1 MDIVGRTIG
10 RYEVQ
15 ELIGEGGMALV
26 YRAFD
31 PEINRSVAM
40 KLLKEEHCE
49 DKERKGRFIKEGKA
63 AGALAH
69 PNIVTVYDVG
79 QIEEQPY
86 MMMELLEG
94 QTLGELLQENKKFS
108 LEAIMEVGIQL
119 GNALD
124 YAHERGIVH
133 RDMKPDNIV
142 LSPDGKSAKVADF
155 GIARF
160 EHQTDKETTQ
170 VGIMLGTPRYMS
182 PEQASGERVNGRSDL
197 FSVGVILYEMITG
210 KKAFDADT
218 MPTLI
223 MQIVKK
229 NPLPIRQVNA
239 DAPVGLQKIVNK
251 LMQKKPSRRFQ
262 TGKELADALQ
272 RELEALRESD
282 EEKAAYLPL
291 QVKWTAI
298 MSSIVL
304 VALAISAQ
312 LVFLAQSS
320 ALKQQAIDSGVSLS
334 KFVAV
339 QAAIPVL
346 SEDWVTL
353 DSFVQDAVG
362 RESFQYLVVSDHA
375 QVVRVS
381 SNAALV
387 DQPRP
392 SYDDGEIIYAQD
404 DVVVTDVGEVF
415 DFSLP
420 ILFNETVVGGVN
432 VGLDTT
438 QLESAFATTQQA
450 LGVLVLLVVIAV
462 AAVLYVFN
470 QIIAKNLKLIKSA
483 VQLFGRGQLE
493 TRISKQRSDEF
504 GDLFNAFNTMADSL
518 EERVHA
524 GTVSDDPDPDPL
536 TETQLRE
543 IDVSGITI
551 AAVDEQ
557 TIVEPEGKPD
567 NA

>member
-31 PEINRSVAM
+31 PQINRSVAM
-40 KLLKEEHCE
+40 KLLKQEHCE
-49 DKERKGRFIKEGKA
+49 DAERKGRFIKEGKA
-63 AGALAH
+63 AGGLTH

-79 QIEEQPY
+79 QVDDAPY

-94 QTLGELLQENKKFS
+94 QTLGELLQQKKKFS
-108 LEAIMEVGIQL
+108 LESIMQVGIQL
-119 GNALD
+119 GEALD
-124 YAHERGIVH
+124 YAHGRGIVH
-133 RDMKPDNIV
+133 RDMKPDNVV

-160 EHQTDKETTQ
+160 NTQTDKETTQ

-182 PEQASGERVNGRSDL
+182 PEQASGERVDGRSDL
-197 FSVGVILYEMITG
+197 FAVGVILYEMITG
-210 KKAFDADT
+210 KKAFDAET

-229 NPLPIRQVNA
+229 DPLPIRQINA

-251 LMQKKPSRRFQ
+251 LMQKRPSRRFQ
-262 TGKELADALQ
+262 TGRELADALR
-272 RELEALRESD
+272 RELESLREAD

-304 VALAISAQ
+304 VALAISAP
-312 LVFLAQSS
+312 LVFIVQSE
-320 ALKQQAIDSGVSLS
+320 ALKQQAIDGGVSLS

-353 DSFVQDAVG
+353 DSFVQDAVA

-375 QVVRVS
+375 GVVRVAS
-381 SNAALV
+381 DASLV

-392 SYDDGEIIYAQD
+392 RYDDIEPIDTQG
-404 DVVVTDVGEVF
+404 DVVVTDTGGVF

-432 VGLDTT
+432 VGLDTSR
-438 QLESAFATTQQA
+438 LEAALRTTQRA
-450 LGVLVLLVVIAV
+450 LAVLVLVVVIAV
-462 AAVLYVFN
+462 AGALYVFN

-483 VQLFGRGQLE
+483 LQLFGRGQLE

-504 GDLFNAFNTMADSL
+504 GDLFHTFNTMADAL
-518 EERVHA
+518 EEKVEHP
-524 GTVSDDPDPDPL
+524 GGGDDAEPDPL

-543 IDVSGITI
+543 IDVSGITR

-557 TIVEPEGKPD
+557 TIVEQDKPG

>member
-1 MDIVGRTIG
+1 
-10 RYEVQ
+10 
-15 ELIGEGGMALV
+15 IGEGGMALV

-31 PEINRSVAM
+31 PEINRAVAM

-63 AGALAH
+63 AGALTH

-79 QIEEQPY
+79 QIEDQPY

-94 QTLGELLQENKKFS
+94 QPLGELLQQKQKFS
-108 LEAIMEVGIQL
+108 LESVMEVGIQL

-124 YAHERGIVH
+124 YAHEQGIVH

-142 LSPDGKSAKVADF
+142 LSSDGKSAKVADF

-160 EHQTDKETTQ
+160 EHQAEKETTQ

-182 PEQASGERVNGRSDL
+182 PEQASGERVDGRSDL
-197 FSVGVILYEMITG
+197 FAVGVILYEMITG
-210 KKAFDADT
+210 KKAFDAET

-229 NPLPIRQVNA
+229 DPLPIRQINS

-262 TGKELADALQ
+262 TGRELAEALQ

-282 EEKAAYLPL
+282 EEKAAYVPL
-291 QVKWTAI
+291 QLKWTAI
-298 MSSIVL
+298 MSAVAL
-304 VALAISAQ
+304 VAMAISAH
-312 LVFLAQSS
+312 LVFLVQSS
-320 ALKQQAIDSGVSLS
+320 ALKQQAIDGGISLS

-353 DSFVQDAVG
+353 DSFVQDAVA

-375 QVVRVS
+375 DVVRVAS
-381 SNAALV
+381 EPTLV

-392 SYDDGEIIYAQD
+392 TYGDAETIYTQD
-404 DVVVTDVGEVF
+404 DVIVTDIGDVF

-420 ILFNETVVGGVN
+420 ILFNGTMVGGVN

-438 QLESAFATTQQA
+438 QLESAFDTTQRA
-450 LGVLVLLVVIAV
+450 LGVLVFVVLISIAT
-462 AAVLYVFN
+462 VLYIFN
-470 QIIAKNLKLIKSA
+470 QIIARNLKLIRSA
-483 VQLFGRGQLE
+483 LQLFGRGQLE

-504 GDLFNAFNTMADSL
+504 GDLFHTFNTMADSL
-518 EERVHA
+518 EDRVHSNS
-524 GTVSDDPDPDPL
+524 GTTEVSPDPL

-543 IDVSGITI
+543 IDVSGITR
-551 AAVDEQ
+551 AAVEEN
-557 TIVEPEGKPD
+557 TIVERDKPD
-567 NA
+567 DD

>member
-94 QTLGELLQENKKFS
+94 QTLGELLHENKKFS

-450 LGVLVLLVVIAV
+450 LGALVLLVVIAV

-493 TRISKQRSDEF
+493 ARISKQRSDEF
-504 GDLFNAFNTMADSL
+504 GDLFHAFNTMADLL

>member
-10 RYEVQ
+10 RYEVK

-63 AGALAH
+63 AGALTH
-69 PNIVTVYDVG
+69 PHIVTVYDVG

-94 QTLGELLQENKKFS
+94 QTLGELLQEKKKFS

-160 EHQTDKETTQ
+160 EHQADKETTQ

-239 DAPVGLQKIVNK
+239 EAPVGLQKIINK

-262 TGKELADALQ
+262 TGKELAQALQ

-298 MSSIVL
+298 MSAIVL

-312 LVFLAQSS
+312 LVFMAQSS

-375 QVVRVS
+375 EVVRVS

-392 SYDDGEIIYAQD
+392 SYADNEIIYAQD
-404 DVVVTDVGEVF
+404 DVVVTDVGDVF

-420 ILFNETVVGGVN
+420 ILFNETVVGSVN
-432 VGLDTT
+432 VGLDTS

-462 AAVLYVFN
+462 AAVVYVFN

-504 GDLFNAFNTMADSL
+504 GDLFATFNAMADSL
-518 EERVHA
+518 EERIHT
-524 GTVSDDPDPDPL
+524 GTVGDDPDPDPL

-543 IDVSGITI
+543 IDVSGITL
-551 AAVDEQ
+551 AAAGEQ
-557 TIVEPEGKPD
+557 TIVESEDKPD

>member
-504 GDLFNAFNTMADSL
+504 GDLFHAFNTMADSL

>member
-1 MDIVGRTIG
+1 
-10 RYEVQ
+10 
-15 ELIGEGGMALV
+15 MALV

-79 QIEEQPY
+79 QVDEQPY

-94 QTLGELLQENKKFS
+94 QTLGDLLQQQKKFS
-108 LEAIMEVGIQL
+108 LESVMEVGIQL

-124 YAHERGIVH
+124 YAHKQGIVH

-142 LSPDGKSAKVADF
+142 LSSDGKSVKVADF

-182 PEQASGERVNGRSDL
+182 PEQASGERVDGRSDL
-197 FSVGVILYEMITG
+197 FAVGVILYEMITG
-210 KKAFDADT
+210 KKAFDADS

-229 NPLPIRQVNA
+229 NPVPIRQINSE
-239 DAPVGLQKIVNK
+239 APVGLQKIVNK
-251 LMQKKPSRRFQ
+251 LMQKRPSRRFQ
-262 TGKELADALQ
+262 TGKELAQALQ

-298 MSSIVL
+298 MSAIVL
-304 VALAISAQ
+304 VAMAISAQ
-312 LVFLAQSS
+312 LVFIVQSS
-320 ALKQQAIDSGVSLS
+320 ALKQQAIDGGVSLS

-353 DSFVQDAVG
+353 DSFVQDAVA

-375 QVVRVS
+375 DVVRVAS
-381 SNAALV
+381 EASLV

-392 SYDDGEIIYAQD
+392 TYGDSDVIYTQD
-404 DVVVTDVGEVF
+404 DVIVTDTGDVF

-420 ILFNETVVGGVN
+420 ILFNETIVGGVN

-438 QLESAFATTQQA
+438 QLESALSTTQRA
-450 LGVLVLLVVIAV
+450 LGVLVLVVVIAV
-462 AAVLYVFN
+462 AGVLYVFN
-470 QIIAKNLKLIKSA
+470 QIIARNLKLIKSA
-483 VQLFGRGQLE
+483 LQLFGRGQHE

-504 GDLFNAFNTMADSL
+504 GDLFNTFNTMADFL
-518 EERVHA
+518 EDRVHDS
-524 GTVSDDPDPDPL
+524 GGDNEVGPDPL

-543 IDVSGITI
+543 IDVSGITR
-551 AAVDEQ
+551 AAVEEN
-557 TIVEPEGKPD
+557 TIVERDKPD
-567 NA
+567 NV

>member
-1 MDIVGRTIG
+1 VRVQDAEAFVAARRPRWEALSDRLQAGGSMDAADWSSLAADWRALCADLAEARHVDLPEDVARWLDDLAARAHDRLYAGRNRVSGRWLAWVRDEIPREVRASWGVVLAAHVLFYVPAIG
-10 RYEVQ
+10 
-15 ELIGEGGMALV
+15 
-26 YRAFD
+26 
-31 PEINRSVAM
+31 
-40 KLLKEEHCE
+40 
-49 DKERKGRFIKEGKA
+49 A
-63 AGALAH
+63 A
-69 PNIVTVYDVG
+69 
-79 QIEEQPY
+79 
-86 MMMELLEG
+86 
-94 QTLGELLQENKKFS
+94 
-108 LEAIMEVGIQL
+108 
-119 GNALD
+119 
-124 YAHERGIVH
+124 
-133 RDMKPDNIV
+133 
-142 LSPDGKSAKVADF
+142 
-155 GIARF
+155 IA
-160 EHQTDKETTQ
+160 
-170 VGIMLGTPRYMS
+170 GW
-182 PEQASGERVNGRSDL
+182 QA
-197 FSVGVILYEMITG
+197 
-210 KKAFDADT
+210 
-218 MPTLI
+218 P
-223 MQIVKK
+223 
-229 NPLPIRQVNA
+229 
-239 DAPVGLQKIVNK
+239 
-251 LMQKKPSRRFQ
+251 
-262 TGKELADALQ
+262 ELAEALQ

-392 SYDDGEIIYAQD
+392 SYDAGEIIYSQD

-420 ILFNETVVGGVN
+420 SLFNETVVGGVN

-483 VQLFGRGQLE
+483 VQLYGRGQLE

-518 EERVHA
+518 EERVHT
-524 GTVSDDPDPDPL
+524 GTGSDDPDPDPL

-557 TIVEPEGKPD
+557 TIVEPEDKPD